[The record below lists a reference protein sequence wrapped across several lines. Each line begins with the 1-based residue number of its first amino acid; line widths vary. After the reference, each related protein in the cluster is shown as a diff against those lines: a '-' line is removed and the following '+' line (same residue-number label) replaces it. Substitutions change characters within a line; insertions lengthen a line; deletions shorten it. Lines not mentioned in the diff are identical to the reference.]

1 MISGTALHSH
11 DMAWLTDHLPS
22 DGSVTLKDVT
32 SSLTCFGIWGPL
44 ARDILA
50 TVTNADLSTEM
61 MPFLSMREACIGE
74 IPVQLVR
81 VTFVGELGYE
91 IYAASKNGSDL
102 WELLWQAGQPYGMIA
117 CGYKAIDSLRAEKGY
132 LYWGADITPDETPR
146 EAGLTFAVAKDKEF
160 LGRKAL
166 LNHTPKQKLV
176 TIILDDPR
184 AIVLGNE
191 PVRVNGKVMGRVTS
205 GGYGVSI
212 RASIAFAYLPV
223 EFATVGMGTEIL
235 VFGNW
240 ITGKIMKGP
249 LYDPKGLRI
258 RI

>member
-1 MISGTALHSH
+1 MQFIRIEMHFL
-11 DMAWLTDHLPS
+11 
-22 DGSVTLKDVT
+22 
-32 SSLTCFGIWGPL
+32 GIEMQFL
-44 ARDILA
+44 RIDI
-50 TVTNADLSTEM
+50 
-61 MPFLSMREACIGE
+61 PFLYLKM
-74 IPVQLVR
+74 QLR
-81 VTFVGELGYE
+81 QGKSGFLC
-91 IYAASKNGSDL
+91 SK
-102 WELLWQAGQPYGMIA
+102 LLLSQ
-117 CGYKAIDSLRAEKGY
+117 LR
-132 LYWGADITPDETPR
+132 R
-146 EAGLTFAVAKDKEF
+146 QF
-160 LGRKAL
+160 LK
-166 LNHTPKQKLV
+166 
-176 TIILDDPR
+176 
-184 AIVLGNE
+184 LGNE